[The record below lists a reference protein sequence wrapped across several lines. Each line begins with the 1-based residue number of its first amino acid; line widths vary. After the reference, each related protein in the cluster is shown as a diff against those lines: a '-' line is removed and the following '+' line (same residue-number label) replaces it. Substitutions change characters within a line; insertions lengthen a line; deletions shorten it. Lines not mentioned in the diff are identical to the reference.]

1 MTFEAVS
8 PNGDELL
15 PLDDGVGESVVVGI
29 TRFGAPGDGSLN
41 FKKFQGLNL

>member
-15 PLDDGVGESVVVGI
+15 PFDDGVGESVVVGI

-41 FKKFQGLNL
+41 VEKFYCLSL